1 MKGILSCLLIIG
13 VVEWGVIT
21 QSAKSFSDCG
31 GKTFQQRARVIL
43 KGKGNHDTLRSDS
56 VAPEEKPRTVSR
68 EGAEYLK
75 KRMKSAPF
83 GATYFDLQA
92 LRAGMGSR
100 NEPRLEGVRLIR
112 FKIGDIP
119 CEWVLAPGADPDL
132 RLLYL
137 HGGGWV
143 SGSGGNYLPLAADIS
158 LAASC
163 AVLLPDYRLAPEHP
177 FPAPVEDAE
186 TAYRWLLEKGADP
199 TRLCIAGD
207 SAGGGLTVAA
217 LTLIRDAGL
226 PLPAAGICLS
236 PWTDME
242 ATGGSMDKNSGV
254 DPMIVRAGILDFAT
268 TYLKGADPKSP
279 LATQLHA
286 ALNGLPPLLIQVG
299 SIETLLDD
307 STRLE
312 VAAKKA
318 GVEVTLEIWDD
329 MPHVWHMFAPKLPEA
344 VKALESVGTFF
355 KARISALD

>member
-1 MKGILSCLLIIG
+1 MASTELDEVMVLL
-13 VVEWGVIT
+13 E
-21 QSAKSFSDCG
+21 
-31 GKTFQQRARVIL
+31 QRAQARRGRIVTWAERRQSYDNL
-43 KGKGNHDTLRSDS
+43 GMAFENLDGVTLSENID
-56 VAPEEKPRTVSR
+56 VGGVPALWVKAEEANPAQT
-68 EGAEYLK
+68 
-75 KRMKSAPF
+75 
-83 GATYFDLQA
+83 
-92 LRAGMGSR
+92 
-100 NEPRLEGVRLIR
+100 
-112 FKIGDIP
+112 
-119 CEWVLAPGADPDL
+119 
-132 RLLYL
+132 LLFL
-137 HGGGWV
+137 HGGGYCQ
-143 SGSGGNYLPLAADIS
+143 GSPMSHRG
-158 LAASC
+158 LAASLSRTC
-163 AVLLPDYRLAPEHP
+163 RAQVLLLDYRLAPEHP

-217 LTLIRDAGL
+217 LTLLRDAGL

-242 ATGGSMDKNSGV
+242 ATGGSMDNHAGV

-286 ALNGLPPLLIQVG
+286 ALNGLPPLLLQVG

-344 VKALESVGTFF
+344 VQALESVGTFF
-355 KARISALD
+355 EARISALD